1 MERGSTKL
9 KTERG
14 STKLKLLYLMRV
26 FRENTDATHG
36 LSIPELSKKME
47 AYGFTPE
54 RKSLYTDL
62 DALGVYGFAIDSD
75 GKRPPRYHYT
85 PDPEKE
91 LTLRELKL
99 ICDCVRAS
107 KFMSSSTSKK
117 IVEKFKKQLSEHD
130 RLSLERQITVP
141 NRMKQQTYK
150 VTDTLDTI
158 TQAIDSNLQVKFK
171 YSYYDEKK
179 KKRFRKKADT
189 DGFYFVSPYKLI
201 YSDDNYF
208 LLAYDNSDRK
218 AKMKHFRVDKMDAA
232 SIVLAERE
240 GQEAY
245 EAITDI
251 DNYSSYTFSM
261 HGGDVK
267 NVTLVFINH
276 IMDSIIDR
284 FGSDVVVSYHDETH
298 SKVIV
303 PVALSDAFY
312 SWVFAQ
318 GKKIRIAAPEEAVEG
333 MKKLLADVAS
343 RYDS

>member
-1 MERGSTKL
+1 MRTDSK
-9 KTERG
+9 
-14 STKLKLLYLMRV
+14 KLKLVYLMRV

-36 LSIPELSKKME
+36 LTIPEIIKKME

-54 RKSLYTDL
+54 RKSLYDDILT
-62 DALGVYGFAIDSD
+62 LGAHGFAIDSD

-85 PDPEKE
+85 PDSDKD
-91 LTLRELKL
+91 LTLREMKL
-99 ICDCVRAS
+99 ISDCVRSS
-107 KFMSSSTSKK
+107 KFMSSETSNK
-117 IVEKFKKQLSEHD
+117 IVTKLKGQLSEYD
-130 RLSLERQITVP
+130 RLSLERQIIVP
-141 NRMKQQTYK
+141 NRMKRQTYK
-150 VTDTLDTI
+150 VTDTLDTL

-208 LLAYDNSDRK
+208 LLAYDTSDRK
-218 AKMKHFRVDKMDAA
+218 PKMKHFRVDKMDAA
-232 SIVLAERE
+232 SVVLAERE

-284 FGSDVVVSYHDETH
+284 FGNDVVVSYHDETH

-303 PVALSDAFY
+303 PVALSDAFHA
-312 SWVFAQ
+312 WVFGL
-318 GKKIRIAAPEEAVEG
+318 GKKIRITAPEEAVEG

-343 RYDS
+343 RYDNL

>member
-1 MERGSTKL
+1 M
-9 KTERG
+9 
-14 STKLKLLYLMRV
+14 
-26 FRENTDATHG
+26 
-36 LSIPELSKKME
+36 
-47 AYGFTPE
+47 
-54 RKSLYTDL
+54 
-62 DALGVYGFAIDSD
+62 
-75 GKRPPRYHYT
+75 
-85 PDPEKE
+85 
-91 LTLRELKL
+91 KL
-99 ICDCVRAS
+99 ISDCVRSS
-107 KFMSSSTSKK
+107 KFMSSAMSTQ
-117 IVEKFKKQLSEHD
+117 IVNKLKSQLSEND
-130 RLSLERQITVP
+130 RLSLERQIIVP
-141 NRMKQQTYK
+141 NRIKKQTFNIQQNL
-150 VTDTLDTI
+150 DTL

-179 KKRFRKKADT
+179 KKRFRKKAET

-232 SIVLAERE
+232 SVVLAERE

-312 SWVFAQ
+312 AWVFGL
-318 GKKIRIAAPEEAVEG
+318 GKKIRITAPEEAVEG

-343 RYDS
+343 RYENM